1 MSGKPISG
9 QKAMR
14 VSKIHEFFRTH
25 MGGRLGRKLLGWILL
40 GSGFLTLLGTTVQLY
55 IDYSRDR
62 SFLDTQLNQIQ
73 TSRVPSLSSALWF
86 LDEAQ
91 ITAQLEGIL
100 GLRDIVSARVVTLTG
115 ESFFRGAQ
123 STDEPEV
130 RSYPLVY
137 ISQENPEILGTL
149 IVTADRGGL
158 LTRLKDKVLVILI
171 TQAVQI
177 LFISVFIVVIF
188 HILVTRHLQTMA
200 AYTTRLGIGRLHIP
214 LVLGKTVHPER
225 TDEIDTV
232 ASAINSMRENLLRD
246 IRERQETEARITFAE
261 AYIRNIL
268 DSMPSVLVSV
278 DTRGRVTQWNL
289 QAARTTGIT
298 SKQAIGCFFEEIFP
312 EAPVSMTQILEAIDR
327 QEPLRLNSLA
337 EQQGDTTVFLDVT
350 VYPLVTTKM
359 RGAVIRVDDVSE
371 KVRMEELMVQSAKM
385 LSVGGL
391 AAGMAHE
398 INNPLAGILQSMQ
411 VVRTR
416 IAPDFPA
423 NRALSDELGFS
434 MEQLWEYLER
444 RGCLRMLDSIQ
455 DSGRRAARIVE
466 NMLSFSR
473 KSLGK
478 KLPVDMAALLDRTVE
493 LAVNEHELHFH
504 DIEIVR
510 EYASDM
516 PPVPCEES
524 KIQQVFYNLLR
535 NGAQAMAAANT
546 ASPRFVLR
554 VALQGNMACIEIE
567 DNGPGMPEGRRK
579 RIFEPFFTTKNV
591 GEGTGLGL
599 SVSYFI
605 VVENHGGTLE
615 VDSAPGQGALF
626 IIRLP
631 VENAAENRKEVTA

>member
-115 ESFFRGAQ
+115 ESFFRGVQ

-137 ISQENPEILGTL
+137 ISQEKPEILGTL

>member
-115 ESFFRGAQ
+115 ESFFRGVQ

-137 ISQENPEILGTL
+137 ISQEKPEILGTL

-177 LFISVFIVVIF
+177 LFISVFIVIIF

-298 SKQAIGCFFEEIFP
+298 PKQAIGCFFEEIFP

>member
-115 ESFFRGAQ
+115 ESFFRGVQ

-137 ISQENPEILGTL
+137 ISQEKPEILGTL

-579 RIFEPFFTTKNV
+579 RIFEPFFTTKTV

>member
-100 GLRDIVSARVVTLTG
+100 GLRDIVSTRVVTLTG
-115 ESFFRGAQ
+115 ESFFRGVQ

-137 ISQENPEILGTL
+137 ISQEKPEILGTL

-350 VYPLVTTKM
+350 VYPLGTTKM

>member
-115 ESFFRGAQ
+115 ESFFRGVQ

-137 ISQENPEILGTL
+137 ISQEKPEILGTL

-554 VALQGNMACIEIE
+554 VALQGNMACIEVE
-567 DNGPGMPEGRRK
+567 DNGPGMPEGQRK

>member
-1 MSGKPISG
+1 
-9 QKAMR
+9 MR
-14 VSKIHEFFRTH
+14 VSKIREFFRTH
-25 MGGRLGRKLLGWILL
+25 MGGRLGRKLLGWLLL
-40 GSGFLTLLGTTVQLY
+40 GSSFLTLLGTTVQLY
-55 IDYSRDR
+55 VDYSRDR
-62 SFLDTQLNQIQ
+62 NFLNTQLNQIQ

-115 ESFFRGAQ
+115 ESFFRGVQ

-137 ISQENPEILGTL
+137 ISQEKPEILGTL
-149 IVTADRGGL
+149 VVTADRGGL
-158 LTRLKDKVLVILI
+158 LARLKDKVLVILI

-177 LFISVFIVVIF
+177 FFISVFIVVIF

-246 IRERQETEARITFAE
+246 IQERQETEVRITFAE

-278 DTRGRVTQWNL
+278 DTKGRVTQWNL
-289 QAARTTGIT
+289 QAARLTGIT

-312 EAPVSMTQILEAIDR
+312 DAPVSMPQILESIDR

-359 RGAVIRVDDVSE
+359 QGAVIRVDDVSE

-473 KSLGK
+473 KGLGK

-516 PPVPCEES
+516 PPVSCEES

-535 NGAQAMAAANT
+535 NGAQAMAAAKT

-554 VALQGNMACIEIE
+554 VALQGKMACIEIE

>member
-1 MSGKPISG
+1 M
-9 QKAMR
+9 
-14 VSKIHEFFRTH
+14 SKIHEFFRTH

-55 IDYSRDR
+55 VDYSRDR

-115 ESFFRGAQ
+115 ESFFRGVQ

-137 ISQENPEILGTL
+137 ISQEKPEILGTL

-444 RGCLRMLDSIQ
+444 RGCLHMLDSIQ